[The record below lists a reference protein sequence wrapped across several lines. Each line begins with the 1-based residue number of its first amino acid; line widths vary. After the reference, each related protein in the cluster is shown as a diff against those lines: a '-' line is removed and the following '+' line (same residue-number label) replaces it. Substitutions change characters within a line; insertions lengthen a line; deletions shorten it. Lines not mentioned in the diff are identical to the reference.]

1 MPNGKPGDH
10 PLTDIVV
17 HNIEVFGSGIDDKI
31 RRIHAASP
39 SSLQDHLGAILFA
52 WPRTNINIPSPVL
65 NPTAFS
71 YVLDTLLVYVRR
83 HYGET
88 DKV

>member
-17 HNIEVFGSGIDDKI
+17 HNIEVFGSEIDNKV

-39 SSLQDHLGAILFA
+39 SLLRDHLAAILWS
-52 WPRTNINIPSPVL
+52 WPQKNSNIASPVL
-65 NPTAFS
+65 NPQGLA
-71 YVLDTLLVYVRR
+71 YVLDTLLAYVQR
-83 HYGET
+83 HYGEAN
-88 DKV
+88 KV